1 MDIQGAQGGLV
12 WIFGVGVGVPDRRR
26 MCLEGEDSRRE
37 LGVEGRPDNHNALMY
52 SLASSAAMRV

>member
-1 MDIQGAQGGLV
+1 V

-37 LGVEGRPDNHNALMY
+37 LGVEGRPNNHNALMY